1 MILVDTSVWI
11 DHFRRRIAALE
22 RALSRDAVTIHPF
35 VTGELACGTLRH
47 RARTLADLSEL
58 PPVTRATDDEVLA
71 LIERQQLSG
80 RGIGLID
87 LHLLASTLL
96 TPETRLWTLDR
107 RLARLAHEFA
117 VAYRPD
123 DRPR

>member
-1 MILVDTSVWI
+1 M
-11 DHFRRRIAALE
+11 
-22 RALSRDAVTIHPF
+22 
-35 VTGELACGTLRH
+35 
-47 RARTLADLSEL
+47 
-58 PPVTRATDDEVLA
+58 LA
-71 LIERQQLSG
+71 LIKRQHLSG

-123 DRPR
+123 DRPRQRGRLDHRSRDAQPDSLWNDHVFQMDKFNYSLIETEKHTSKRS